1 MLILLYFCRAAT
13 MLLNAAGE
21 SRVDGDNDGLGR
33 KKNCAEGHN
42 RKACGTRGRFYRGSE
57 MERGRLVHTAREPST
72 LLMLKRSLTGE
83 VFCPWWRVI
92 SNWISRPCSGD
103 SWGGGNPV
111 LKIIFEIQPRIV
123 SSGVGFCFLPEIWR
137 HSAQTGTGINRAY
150 VGEYFQLQIKTHL
163 VPCSL

>member
-1 MLILLYFCRAAT
+1 

-83 VFCPWWRVI
+83 VFW
-92 SNWISRPCSGD
+92 GD

-137 HSAQTGTGINRAY
+137 HSAQTGTGTNPAY